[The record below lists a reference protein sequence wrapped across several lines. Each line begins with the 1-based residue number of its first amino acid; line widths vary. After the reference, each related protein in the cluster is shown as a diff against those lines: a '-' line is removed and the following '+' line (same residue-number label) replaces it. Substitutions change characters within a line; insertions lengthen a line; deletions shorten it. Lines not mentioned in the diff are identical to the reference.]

1 MKAKLSM
8 ITAMLIFGSIGLLV
22 RGIPLPSSQIALTR
36 GIIGS
41 VFLFTASILLKNK
54 LSLPAIRKNI
64 ILLTACG
71 AAIGFNWILL
81 FEAYKYTSIANA
93 TLSYYFAPVIVV
105 FLSPFVLKERLTRGK
120 VYCILGAMA
129 GMFLIAGNGNTD
141 GFQMRELIGVG
152 LGLSAAVLYASV
164 VCMNK
169 FMKGLTGLETTLVQ
183 IATAALVLVPYVLL
197 QGNLG
202 LKELNTKEWVLLVIV
217 GLLTTGF
224 AYLLY
229 FTSFQKL
236 DGQTVAIFS
245 YIDPISAIVMS
256 AIFLGETLNTIQLLG
271 GVLILGAAFL
281 SGREPRKMITEQE
294 ENEIDGP
301 EAG

>member
-1 MKAKLSM
+1 MKSKISM
-8 ITAMLIFGSIGLLV
+8 ITAMLIFGSIGIFV
-22 RGIPLPSSQIALTR
+22 RGIHLPSSQIALTR

-41 VFLFTASILLKNK
+41 VFLLSASFLMKNK

-105 FLSPFVLKERLTRGK
+105 FISPFVLKERLTKRK

-141 GFQMRELIGVG
+141 GFQMRELIGIG
-152 LGLSAAVLYASV
+152 FGLSAAVLYASV

-183 IATAALVLVPYVLL
+183 ISTAALVLVPYVLI
-197 QGNLG
+197 QGNIG
-202 LKELNTKEWVLLVIV
+202 LAKLNTKEWILLVIV
-217 GLLTTGF
+217 GLMTTGF

-245 YIDPISAIVMS
+245 YIDPISAILMS
-256 AIFLGETLNTIQLLG
+256 AIFFGETLNAIQLLG

-281 SGREPRKMITEQE
+281 SGREPKKLLNKQE
-294 ENEIDGP
+294 EVS
-301 EAG
+301 

>member
-1 MKAKLSM
+1 MKSKVSM

-41 VFLFTASILLKNK
+41 IFLLTASLLMKNK

-105 FLSPFVLKERLTRGK
+105 FLSPLVLKERLTKRK

-129 GMFLIAGNGNTD
+129 GMFLIAGNGNSD
-141 GFQMRELIGVG
+141 GFQMRELIGIG

-183 IATAALVLVPYVLL
+183 IATAALVLVPYVLI
-197 QGNLG
+197 QGNIG
-202 LKELNTKEWVLLVIV
+202 LAELNTKEWILLIIV

-256 AIFLGETLNTIQLLG
+256 AIFLGETLNAVQLLG
-271 GVLILGAAFL
+271 GVFILGAAFL
-281 SGREPRKMITEQE
+281 SGREPRKLLNKQE
-294 ENEIDGP
+294 D
-301 EAG
+301 AR

>member
-1 MKAKLSM
+1 MRAKLSM
-8 ITAMLIFGSIGLLV
+8 ITAMLIFGSIGLFV

-41 VFLFTASILLKNK
+41 IFLLSASFLMKNK
-54 LSLPAIRKNI
+54 LSLSAIRKNI

-105 FLSPFVLKERLTRGK
+105 FVSPVVLKERLTKRK
-120 VYCILGAMA
+120 IYCILGAMA
-129 GMFLIAGNGNTD
+129 GMFLIAGNGNSD
-141 GFQMRELIGVG
+141 GFQMRELIGIG
-152 LGLSAAVLYASV
+152 LGLSAAILYASV

-169 FMKGLTGLETTLVQ
+169 FMKGLTGLETTIVQ

-197 QGNLG
+197 QGNIG
-202 LKELNTKEWVLLVIV
+202 LAKLNTKEWVLLVIV

-245 YIDPISAIVMS
+245 YIDPISAIIMS
-256 AIFLGETLNTIQLLG
+256 AIFLGETLNAIQLLG

-281 SGREPRKMITEQE
+281 SGRESRKSIREQAE
-294 ENEIDGP
+294 V
-301 EAG
+301 

>member
-22 RGIPLPSSQIALTR
+22 KGIPLTSAQIALTR

-41 VFLFTASILLKNK
+41 LFLFAASLLLKKK
-54 LSLPAIRKNI
+54 LSLSNIRRN
-64 ILLTACG
+64 LLLLIASG

-81 FEAYKYTSIANA
+81 FEAYKYTTIANA

-105 FLSPFVLKERLTRGK
+105 FLSPVVLKERLTKRK
-120 VYCILGAMA
+120 ILCILVAMA
-129 GMFLIAGNGNTD
+129 GMFLVAGNGNGE
-141 GFQMRELIGVG
+141 GFQMRELIGIG
-152 LGLSAAVLYASV
+152 FGLSAAVLYASV

-169 FMKGLTGLETTLVQ
+169 FMKGLSGLETTLVQ
-183 IATAALVLVPYVLL
+183 ISTAALVLLPYVLI
-197 QGNLG
+197 QGDIRLM
-202 LKELNTKEWVLLVIV
+202 ELNTKEWILLLIV
-217 GLLTTGF
+217 GIVTTGF

-229 FTSFQKL
+229 FTSFQEL
-236 DGQTVAIFS
+236 EGQTVAVFS

-256 AIFLGETLNTIQLLG
+256 AIFLGETLNILQICG

-281 SGREPRKMITEQE
+281 SGRNPKKRELKQE
-294 ENEIDGP
+294 REMK
-301 EAG
+301 